1 MPCANHSL
9 LAFISAGY
17 SLAYDKGVDPITY
30 IQNNMPG
37 LFDGSINGCTYK
49 NQVKESGKTL
59 LRTLYGKHAYQGMS
73 YAGYKTG
80 ADWSSEEQYHKGGLT
95 GNMTPSNLNDWG
107 IGFSGTM

>member
-1 MPCANHSL
+1 
-9 LAFISAGY
+9 
-17 SLAYDKGVDPITY
+17 
-30 IQNNMPG
+30 MPG

-73 YAGYKTG
+73 YAGYQTLK
-80 ADWSSEEQYHKGGLT
+80 DWSSGEQHHKGGLT